1 MDDAMR
7 YIPPVTWTPVSG
19 SHPTEEDHMAE
30 AQKSRNPKSAKVEG
44 FLRESVEVAQARL
57 EVLEA
62 EAQKLVQDLSA
73 RIQKVSGKDW
83 AEVKERLEHIREVGR
98 ERAEEWKDRAQGFRV
113 EAAERLEN
121 LQVSALRF
129 LGVASREEVAELS
142 REINKILKRLDEK
155 KRKASRAARRPAVG
169 QA

>member
-1 MDDAMR
+1 M
-7 YIPPVTWTPVSG
+7 
-19 SHPTEEDHMAE
+19 TET
-30 AQKSRNPKSAKVEG
+30 QKSRNAKNAAKVEG

-62 EAQKLVQDLSA
+62 EAQKLLHEVQN
-73 RIQKVSGKDW
+73 RFHKVSGKDW
-83 AEVKERLEHIREVGR
+83 ADVKERIEHLREVGM
-98 ERAEEWKDRAQGFRV
+98 ERAEEWKDKAQEFRV
-113 EAAERLEN
+113 EAAEKLEN

-129 LGVASREEVAELS
+129 LGVATREEVAELS

-155 KRKASRAARRPAVG
+155 KRKAARTAKKPVA

>member
-1 MDDAMR
+1 M
-7 YIPPVTWTPVSG
+7 T
-19 SHPTEEDHMAE
+19 E
-30 AQKSRNPKSAKVEG
+30 AQKNRNPKAAAKVEG

-73 RIQKVSGKDW
+73 RFQKVSGKDW

-98 ERAEEWKDRAQGFRV
+98 ERAEEWKDKAQEFRV
-113 EAAERLEN
+113 EAAERLES

-155 KRKASRAARRPAVG
+155 KRKASRPARRPVVG

>member
-1 MDDAMR
+1 M
-7 YIPPVTWTPVSG
+7 
-19 SHPTEEDHMAE
+19 TETRKNHSA
-30 AQKSRNPKSAKVEG
+30 KSTKVEG

-62 EAQKLVQDLSA
+62 EAQKLLHEVQT
-73 RIQKVSGKDW
+73 RFQKVSGKDW
-83 AEVKERLEHIREVGR
+83 AEVRERLDHIREVGM
-98 ERAEEWKDRAQGFRV
+98 ERAEEWKDKAQEFRV
-113 EAAERLEN
+113 EAAEKLEN

-142 REINKILKRLDEK
+142 REINKILKRLDDSRR
-155 KRKASRAARRPAVG
+155 RKAGKPTRKPVVG

>member
-1 MDDAMR
+1 
-7 YIPPVTWTPVSG
+7 
-19 SHPTEEDHMAE
+19 MADV
-30 AQKSRNPKSAKVEG
+30 QKSKQAKGSAKVEG

-62 EAQKLVQDLSA
+62 EAQKLLHEVQT
-73 RIQKVSGKDW
+73 RFQKVSGKDW
-83 AEVKERLEHIREVGR
+83 AEVKERIEHLREVGM
-98 ERAEEWKDRAQGFRV
+98 ERAEEWKDKAQGFRV
-113 EAAERLEN
+113 EAAEKLET
-121 LQVSALRF
+121 LQEKALRF

-155 KRKASRAARRPAVG
+155 KRKAARATRKPVVG